1 MDKDHLL
8 QITNELYRLTLLFPK
23 KEPLRYKTREIA
35 DEVLA
40 SFVFLSH
47 ETHPEVKITTI
58 RNSEKMI
65 EVIDGFLG
73 VAMAQNWVKA
83 SDILKLQEGY
93 SKIKAGLIKF
103 TTEEESKKAEERTQI
118 DGEEIYVPKEE
129 KIEVSER
136 QKKILEVLKDKGKAQ
151 VGEMKDIFPD
161 ISKRTLRRDFKALM
175 KVGLVERIGE
185 KNTTFYQIKSG
196 T

>member
-93 SKIKAGLIKF
+93 SKIKEGLIKF
-103 TTEEESKKAEERTQI
+103 TAEEESKKAEERTQI

-175 KVGLVERIGE
+175 KVDLVERIGE
-185 KNTTFYQIKSG
+185 KNTTFYQIKDG